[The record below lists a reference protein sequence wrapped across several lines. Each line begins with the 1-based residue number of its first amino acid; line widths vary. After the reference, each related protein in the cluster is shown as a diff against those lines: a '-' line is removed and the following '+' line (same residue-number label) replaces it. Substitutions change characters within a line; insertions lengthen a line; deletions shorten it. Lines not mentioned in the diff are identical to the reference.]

1 MDGIHIQRF
10 FEFTKSEEIQMSYVY
25 YITTDE
31 RLPAYFPSADLI
43 EYIRKLEKRDIAL
56 LDVSESK
63 LPLQKLDEQMKELGG
78 ETDWMLPT
86 HWCFEKDAG
95 NYPLRFRVPHEDEAG
110 KKYFEPKLKRLKS
123 AVEGIQ
129 LLEAIMHAPNL
140 DVFLNDKNGDRV
152 MLITREKETMLTFDD
167 FIRQLDPY
175 VSYYV
180 YELVLK
186 YEIHER

>member
-1 MDGIHIQRF
+1 
-10 FEFTKSEEIQMSYVY
+10 MSYVY

-43 EYIRKLEKRDIAL
+43 EYIRKLEKRDITL

-63 LPLQKLDEQMKELGG
+63 LPLQNLENQMKELGG

-95 NYPLRFRVPHEDEAG
+95 NYPLRFRVPRENVAK
-110 KKYFEPKLKRLKS
+110 KKYFEPKLKRLKTV
-123 AVEGIQ
+123 VEGIH
-129 LLEAIMHAPNL
+129 LLDVISHAPNL
-140 DVFLNDKNGDRV
+140 DMFLNDKNGDKV
-152 MLITREKETMLTFDD
+152 MLITQEKEEMLTMDN
-167 FIRQLDPY
+167 FIRQLDSY

-180 YELVLK
+180 YELVLEYNVHDK
-186 YEIHER
+186 